1 MLPSVTIEWTRL
13 QQARELQVPWRK
25 WGPYLS
31 ERQWGTVRE
40 DTSLGDAWQG
50 FTHDQARS
58 RAYHWGEDGIAG
70 ICDEQMR
77 LCFALAFWNGHDP
90 IMKERLFGLANG
102 EGNHG
107 EDVKEYYY
115 YLDNLPTHAYMRML
129 YKYPQAAY
137 PYAELVHRNRER
149 SRLDL
154 EYELL
159 DTGVFD
165 EDRYFD
171 IFVEYAKESPE
182 DILIRITV
190 ENRGPENAPLHVL
203 PHLWFRNTWWRN
215 PTAPRPLLERA
226 SIHEMPVVTAKHA
239 DLGTRYLWCEGAR
252 DLLFTDNE
260 TNTEHL
266 VGQPNGS
273 AFVKDGIN
281 DYLVQGKL
289 DAVDLAG
296 HGTKCAAHYDLLVPA
311 KGKVAVR
318 LYFGPSASADHWA
331 RFDSIMSARR
341 READEFYAALLP
353 KGIAPDAALIVRQ
366 AFSGML
372 WSKQTYLYDA
382 TVWISERTPI
392 AQRGARTIRNRE
404 WFHMLAS
411 DVISMPDKWEYPWFA
426 AWDLA
431 FQAVALAFV
440 DPDFAASQI
449 ELLLRERY
457 THANGQLPA
466 YEWNFGDVNPPVHA
480 WATLFIYR
488 LQRVARGEQALRLLR
503 RSFHKLLLNFTWWVN
518 RKDQNG
524 RNVFEG
530 GFLGLDN
537 IGVFDRSAPLPAG
550 GYLEQAD
557 GNGWMALFAQNML
570 EMAIE
575 LALHDADYE
584 ELAIKFYEHFVW
596 IAAAMDRVGD
606 HNDEMWDE
614 ADGFFY
620 DVLRF
625 PVGTGAR
632 LKVRSLVGLIPLCAN
647 TVYPEEV
654 LRKLPRFVERV
665 RWFNRE
671 RRDLFHNIHQPDN
684 AGLNGRRLLSVL
696 DERKLRLVLRRML
709 DSSEFLSDYGIR
721 SLSAYHRDHPYV
733 FRNGTD
739 EYQVAYRPAESD
751 SGMFG
756 GNSNWRGPIWFPT
769 NMLLI
774 RALLQLYSF
783 YGDQFRV
790 ECPTGS
796 GQFMTLFEVAK
807 DIGRRLTNIFLRDPE
822 GHRALNGGVRRLQED
837 PHWRDLIPFY
847 EYFHGDNGAGIGA
860 SHQTGWTGLVAPLL
874 IMQCELTPEDGRR
887 DFGLIFQRLASRCG

>member
-1 MLPSVTIEWTRL
+1 MTVEWTRL
-13 QQARELQVPWRK
+13 QQTRELQVPWRK

-40 DTSLGDAWQG
+40 DMSLANAWEG
-50 FTHDQARS
+50 FTHEQARS

-77 LCFALAFWNGHDP
+77 LCFALAFWNGRDP
-90 IMKERLFGLANG
+90 ILKERMFGLANG

-149 SRLDL
+149 SRLDV

-159 DTGVFD
+159 DTGIFD

-171 IFVEYAKESPE
+171 IFIEYAKASPE
-182 DILIRITV
+182 DILIRVTV
-190 ENRGPENAPLHVL
+190 ENRGSEDAPLHLL

-215 PTAPRPLLERA
+215 PQGPRPTLERVRA
-226 SIHEMPVVTAKHA
+226 HEMPLVAARHA
-239 DLGTRYLWCEGAR
+239 ELGTRYLWCEGAK
-252 DLLFTDNE
+252 DVYFTDNE

-266 VGQPNGS
+266 IGQPNGS

-281 DYLVQGKL
+281 DYLVQGKQHAI
-289 DAVDLAG
+289 DPDG

-318 LYFGPSASADHWA
+318 LYFGPSASADHWT
-331 RFDSIMSARR
+331 RFDTVMSARR
-341 READEFYAALLP
+341 RDTDEFYAAVLP
-353 KGIAPDAALIVRQ
+353 KSLAPDAALIARQ
-366 AFSGML
+366 AFSSLL
-372 WSKQTYLYDA
+372 WSKQTYVYDA
-382 TVWISERTPI
+382 SAWISERAPI
-392 AQRGARTIRNRE
+392 ARRGARAIRNRN
-404 WFHMLAS
+404 WFHMVAS
-411 DVISMPDKWEYPWFA
+411 DVIAIPDKWEYPWFV
-426 AWDLA
+426 AWELA

-440 DPDFAASQI
+440 DPDFAANQI

-457 THANGQLPA
+457 THANGQIPA

-488 LQRVARGEQALRLLR
+488 LLRVRQGEQALKMLR
-503 RSFHKLLLNFTWWVN
+503 RCFHKLLLNFTWWVN
-518 RKDQNG
+518 RKDANG
-524 RNVFEG
+524 RSVFEG
-530 GFLGLDN
+530 GFIGVDN

-550 GYLEQAD
+550 GYLEEAD
-557 GNGWMALFAQNML
+557 GAGWMAFFSQNML
-570 EMAIE
+570 DMAIE
-575 LALHDADYE
+575 LALHDPDYE

-596 IAAAMDRVGD
+596 LAAAMDRVGE

-614 ADGFFY
+614 ADGFYY

-625 PVGTGAR
+625 PIGAGAR
-632 LKVRSLVGLIPLCAN
+632 LKVRSLVGLMPLCAN
-647 TVYPEEV
+647 TVYPDEV

-665 RWFNRE
+665 SWFNRE
-671 RRDLFHNIHQPDN
+671 RRDLFHNIHQSETS
-684 AGLNGRRLLSVL
+684 GLHGRRLLSVL

-709 DSSEFLSDYGIR
+709 DPGEFLSDYGIR
-721 SLSAYHRDHPYV
+721 SLSAFHRNHPYV
-733 FRNGTD
+733 FRNGPD
-739 EYQVAYRPAESD
+739 EYQVAYRAAESD
-751 SGMFG
+751 LGMFG
-756 GNSNWRGPIWFPT
+756 GNANWRGPIWFPI

-783 YGDQFRV
+783 YGDPFRV

-807 DIGRRLTNIFLRDPE
+807 EIARRLESIFVRDAEGRR
-822 GHRALNGGVRRLQED
+822 AVNGAVRRLQDD

-847 EYFHGDNGAGIGA
+847 EYFHGDDGTGIGA
-860 SHQTGWTGLVAPLL
+860 SHYTGWTALVAPLL
-874 IMQCELTPEDGRR
+874 ILQSDLSAEDARR
-887 DFGLIFQRLASRCG
+887 DLGCLFQRLATRCA